1 MLHSMVLMTKV
12 LVIDDDSNATES
24 LKEGLRALDYVVDVS
39 NSAAEAE
46 EMLAVSTYDCLIVD
60 WQMPHKS
67 GIEFVSELRKKGSS
81 TPILMLT
88 GKSSTEDK
96 STGLDIGAD
105 DYLTKPYAF
114 RELVS
119 RLRALL
125 RRPQGFQVEEMRC
138 DDLVVNL
145 STRKVSR
152 AGKELTLTRQE
163 FLLLE
168 FLIRN
173 RNQVFSSEALVERA
187 WSTMSES
194 SPDTVRAH
202 MANLRKKLKVND
214 KECPIKT
221 IHGQGYVLEDSD
233 FGTN

>member
-1 MLHSMVLMTKV
+1 MSKILIVDDDTKV
-12 LVIDDDSNATES
+12 TES
-24 LKEGLRALDYVVDVS
+24 LKEGLHALDYVVDIS
-39 NSAAEAE
+39 NSATDAEDK
-46 EMLAVSTYDCLIVD
+46 LAVSSYDCLIVD

-67 GIEFVSELRKKGSS
+67 GVELVADLRKKGLP

-88 GKSSTEDK
+88 GKTSTEDK

-119 RLRALL
+119 RVRALL
-125 RRPQGFQVEEMRC
+125 RRPKSFQLEELSC
-138 DDLVVNL
+138 GDLSVNVA
-145 STRKVSR
+145 SRRVTR
-152 AGKELTLTRQE
+152 AGKELNLTRQE

-168 FLIRN
+168 FLMRN

-187 WSTMSES
+187 WSSMSES

-202 MANLRKKLKVND
+202 MANLRKKLRVID
-214 KECPIKT
+214 GDCPIKT
-221 IHGQGYVLEDSD
+221 VHGQGYIIED
-233 FGTN
+233 